1 MPDGNKPEPIIG
13 TKAGGR
19 PQRFLRAIASPKHSL
34 LDWIGRHNAGV
45 LIALLVI
52 VLAVWVFAALAHKV
66 IAGDTL
72 SFDESCLRALRRA
85 DDPAKPIGPDWLA
98 EVARDVTALGGVTF
112 LTLLTIAVAGFLR
125 LQKIYGAMWLVVL
138 SALGGLASSTLL
150 KSLFERP
157 RPNLV
162 PHLDSVYTSSFPSG
176 HSMLSATVYLTLGV
190 LLGRFVQQRV
200 LKAYFL
206 IVALFLTFL
215 VGVSRVYLGVHYPT
229 DVLAGWAVGL
239 TWALVC
245 WLVARYLQ
253 HQGRVETMASEP
265 EQKPI
270 PEGSQRLAGG

>member
-1 MPDGNKPEPIIG
+1 MPDGNKPDRITL
-13 TKAGGR
+13 TKAGGW
-19 PQRFLRAIASPKHSL
+19 PQQFLKFIASPKHSL

-45 LIALLVI
+45 LMALLVI
-52 VLAVWVFAALAHKV
+52 ILAVWAFVALAYKV
-66 IAGDTL
+66 VAGETL
-72 SFDESCLRALRRA
+72 SFDEWCLRALRRA
-85 DDPAKPIGPDWLA
+85 DDSAKPIGPDWLA
-98 EVARDVTALGGVTF
+98 EVARDVTALGGVTVLTM
-112 LTLLTIAVAGFLR
+112 LTLAVAGFMR
-125 LQKIYGAMWLVVL
+125 LQKMYGAMWLVIV
-138 SALGGLASSTLL
+138 SALGGLATSTLL

-157 RPNLV
+157 RPSLV
-162 PHLDSVYTSSFPSG
+162 AHLDSVYTSSFPSG

-206 IVALFLTFL
+206 IVALLLTFL

-253 HQGRVETMASEP
+253 RQGAVEMMAPEP
-265 EQKPI
+265 ERKSI